1 MDTEFLENVQKTIA
15 AVGAMG
21 LIAFCVY
28 LVKTRN
34 RA

>member
-1 MDTEFLENVQKTIA
+1 MDTEFLVNLQQTIA

-28 LVKTRN
+28 LVRSKN